1 MLRCT
6 GLLASRSIAST
17 STSAVTAPTRRSSER
32 CWFRRG
38 APATWTSP
46 PLRLGARSRDIARLV
61 LLDSARPIAVGL
73 GAVLASAALTARAL
87 SGLLYG
93 VGALDGWSFAAAGAA
108 LAGSALL
115 ASWLPARRAT
125 RVDPV
130 IALRA

>member
-1 MLRCT
+1 
-6 GLLASRSIAST
+6 
-17 STSAVTAPTRRSSER
+17 
-32 CWFRRG
+32 
-38 APATWTSP
+38 
-46 PLRLGARSRDIARLV
+46 V

-73 GAVLASAALTARAL
+73 GAGLASAALTARAL

-93 VGALDGWSFAAAGAA
+93 VGALDAWSFAAAGAA